1 VEKFR
6 GQELERRQIKDSGK
20 KVKQLSEPR
29 INPLEGE
36 WHKSL
41 TQEYNSFNMFYD
53 GKIINILRTVANH
66 PKLMKSWYPFFI
78 HMVGGSRL
86 PRRDMEIII
95 LRITWLCQSE
105 YAWSRHAA
113 SAIEIG
119 VSEEEIKRITIGSEA
134 EGWSDFER
142 TLLRAVDELYID
154 AFISEETWKALSEKY
169 NTQKLMALIFLV
181 GEYNLVSMF
190 LNSVGVQLDESRKP
204 KTMKTEIQ
212 KGFPE

>member
-1 VEKFR
+1 MS
-6 GQELERRQIKDSGK
+6 QELEKRQIKDSRK
-20 KVKQLSEPR
+20 KVKQLPEPR
-29 INPLEGE
+29 ISPLEGK

-41 TQEYNSFNMFYD
+41 TQEYNSFNMVYD

-78 HMVGGSRL
+78 HMLRGLRL
-86 PRRDMEIII
+86 PRRDMEIVI

-113 SAIEIG
+113 QAIEIG
-119 VSEEEIKRITIGSEA
+119 VSEEEIKRITKGFEA

-142 TLLRAVDELYID
+142 NLLRAVDELYFD
-154 AFISEETWKALSEKY
+154 AFITKDTWNALSEKY
-169 NTQKLMALIFLV
+169 NTQKLMDFIFLV

-190 LNSVGVQLDESRKP
+190 LNSVGVQLDESRKA

>member
-1 VEKFR
+1 
-6 GQELERRQIKDSGK
+6 
-20 KVKQLSEPR
+20 
-29 INPLEGE
+29 
-36 WHKSL
+36 
-41 TQEYNSFNMFYD
+41 
-53 GKIINILRTVANH
+53 
-66 PKLMKSWYPFFI
+66 MKSWYPFSI
-78 HMVGGSRL
+78 HFMGPGL
-86 PRRDMEIII
+86 PRRDMEIVI

-113 SAIEIG
+113 SAKEIG
-119 VSEEEIKRITIGSEA
+119 FSNEELKRITTGPEA

-142 TLLRAVDELYID
+142 TLLCAVDELYID
-154 AFISEETWKALSEKY
+154 AFISEDIWKTLSEKY